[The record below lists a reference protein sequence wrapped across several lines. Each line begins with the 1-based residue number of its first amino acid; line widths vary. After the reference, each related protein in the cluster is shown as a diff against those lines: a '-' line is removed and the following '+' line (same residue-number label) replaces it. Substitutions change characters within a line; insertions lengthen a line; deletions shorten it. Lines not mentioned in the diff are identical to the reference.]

1 MFIYIKLDDKN
12 FVSEYQNTPADG
24 FIKVFLLDTWI
35 YQFTQYPDKFS
46 YDTNEQKLRRP
57 DNLPD
62 LSLSDISTA
71 VTNVQAQLTA
81 NTQQVQA
88 LVAGNNQGST
98 ALTALAKNQT
108 IVAAQV
114 QQVLMAVTNLASQT
128 TSTKGGE

>member
-62 LSLSDISTA
+62 LSLAEMSEAITVIRTQ
-71 VTNVQAQLTA
+71 VTTDA
-81 NTQQVQA
+81 QQVQA
-88 LVAGNNQGST
+88 LTTGSAQGST
-98 ALTALAKNQT
+98 ALTTLVQNQT
-108 IVAAQV
+108 MVAAQV
-114 QQVLMAVTNLASQT
+114 QQVLIAITNLASQI